1 MYFMHFNK
9 FYLIS
14 EVHLEEHHFVRIVL
28 LSMRSIYQGS
38 YLRPESS
45 IFYIFLKLRL
55 FPKANRVE

>member
-38 YLRPESS
+38 YLCPESS
-45 IFYIFLKLRL
+45 IFLCLKLRL
-55 FPKANRVE
+55 FPKANRIE

>member
-14 EVHLEEHHFVRIVL
+14 EVYLEEYHFVRIVL

-45 IFYIFLKLRL
+45 IFLCLKLRL
-55 FPKANRVE
+55 FPKANRIE